1 MKNPL
6 GKMALVATPDNMKQL
21 EKHLEQ
27 FSGSERVVA
36 TVSAF
41 MAWNLACKLIDEAI
55 EEENKGD
62 K

>member
-1 MKNPL
+1 
-6 GKMALVATPDNMKQL
+6 MAATPESVEALNEYLGRFNGGEFIAAQTCAL
-21 EKHLEQ
+21 
-27 FSGSERVVA
+27 
-36 TVSAF
+36 